1 MNRRTKR
8 VLIIDDEKDFGFFL
22 KHNLVST
29 GEFTVDY
36 AQNPKRGIQIAR
48 RKRPDVI
55 LLDIRMP
62 STDGITVLEELKSGA
77 RTLGIP
83 VIMVTALED
92 EAIKIKA
99 SGSYAQDYLVK
110 PVGYETIR
118 EKINELV

>member
-36 AQNPKRGIQIAR
+36 VQNPQKGIQLAR

-62 STDGITVLEELKSGA
+62 SKDGITVLEELKGGA

-92 EAIKIKA
+92 EALKIKA
-99 SGSYAQDYLVK
+99 SGSYAQDYL
-110 PVGYETIR
+110 
-118 EKINELV
+118 